1 MMRRVVLAVAAML
14 VAMTVVPATASAG
27 VSAGVAACA
36 PVAWGSGLKTV
47 YHGTGSAV
55 TDIRSGRHECFDR
68 LVIDLSGD
76 SYYVRYTDEVTQ
88 IGSGEPVPLRGGAKL
103 FVMAYS
109 PSYDENFD
117 PTYTPADLDEVVD
130 VTGYRTFRQVA
141 WAGSWEGT
149 TDLGLGVRALL
160 PFRVFT
166 LPGRIVVD
174 VAHQW

>member
-1 MMRRVVLAVAAML
+1 MRKVALAVAAAL
-14 VAMTVVPATASAG
+14 VVLSVVP
-27 VSAGVAACA
+27 VSAAAATCA
-36 PVAWGSGLKTV
+36 PVDWGSGLKTAFNGSG
-47 YHGTGSAV
+47 GTV
-55 TDIRSGRHECFDR
+55 TDIRSGQHECFDR
-68 LVIDLSGD
+68 LVIDLTGD
-76 SYYVRYTDEVTQ
+76 SYYVHYTDEVTYV
-88 IGSGEPVPLRGGAKL
+88 GSGEPVPLRGGAKL

-109 PSYDENFD
+109 PSYDENYD
-117 PTYTPADLDEVVD
+117 PTYTPADPTEIVD

-149 TDLGLGVRALL
+149 TDLGLGVRAQL

>member
-1 MMRRVVLAVAAML
+1 MRRVALAVVAAL
-14 VAMTVVPATASAG
+14 VVLSVVPATATA
-27 VSAGVAACA
+27 AACE
-36 PVAWGSGLKTV
+36 PVDWGSGLKTV
-47 YHGTGSAV
+47 VNGSGGTV
-55 TDIRSGRHECFDR
+55 TDIRSGQHECFDR
-68 LVIDLSGD
+68 LVIDTHLAGGG
-76 SYYVRYTDEVTQ
+76 YYVRYTDEVTHV
-88 IGSGEPVPLRGGAKL
+88 GSGEPVPLRGGAKL

-117 PTYTPADLDEVVD
+117 PTYTPADPAEVVD

-149 TDLGLGVRALL
+149 TDLGLGVRAQL

-166 LPGRIVVD
+166 LPDRIVVD

>member
-1 MMRRVVLAVAAML
+1 MRGFALVVAAVLA
-14 VAMTVVPATASAG
+14 AMTVVPAGAG
-27 VSAGVAACA
+27 AAACA
-36 PVAWGSGLKTV
+36 PVDWGSGQKTV
-47 YHGTGSAV
+47 FDGSGGSV
-55 TDIRSGRHECFDR
+55 SDIRSGRHECFDR
-68 LVIDLSGD
+68 LVIDTNLVEAG
-76 SYYVRYTDEVTQ
+76 YYVRYTDEVTYV
-88 IGSGEPVPLRGGAKL
+88 GSGEPVPLRGGAKL

-117 PTYTPADLDEVVD
+117 PTYQPADPAEVVD

-149 TDLGLGVRALL
+149 TDLGLGVRARL

-166 LPGRIVVD
+166 LTDRVVVD

>member
-1 MMRRVVLAVAAML
+1 MRGLLLAVTTML
-14 VAMTVVPATASAG
+14 AAMTVAPTSASA
-27 VSAGVAACA
+27 AACA
-36 PVAWGSGLKTV
+36 PVNWGSGPKTA
-47 YHGTGSAV
+47 YNGTGGAV

-68 LVIDLSGD
+68 LVIDLTGD
-76 SYYVRYTDEVTQ
+76 SYYVTYTDEVTYV
-88 IGSGEPVPLRGGAKL
+88 GSGEPVPLRGGAKL

-117 PTYTPADLDEVVD
+117 PTYTPPNLTEVVD
-130 VTGYRTFRQVA
+130 VTGYQTFRQVA

-166 LPGRIVVD
+166 QPGRIIVD

>member
-1 MMRRVVLAVAAML
+1 MRRFALGVAAVL
-14 VAMTVVPATASAG
+14 VAMTVVPASAG
-27 VSAGVAACA
+27 AAACA
-36 PVAWGSGLKTV
+36 PVDWGSGPKTAP
-47 YHGTGSAV
+47 TGSGGVV
-55 TDIRSGRHECFDR
+55 TGIRSGQHECFDR
-68 LVIDLSGD
+68 LVIDTHLAGD
-76 SYYVRYTDEVTQ
+76 GYYVTYTDEVTHV
-88 IGSGEPVPLRGGAKL
+88 GSGEPVPLRGGAKL

-117 PTYTPADLDEVVD
+117 PTYEPANPAEVVD

-149 TDLGLGVRALL
+149 TDLGVGTRARL

-166 LPGRIVVD
+166 LPDRIVVD

>member
-1 MMRRVVLAVAAML
+1 MRRAALAVVAAL
-14 VAMTVVPATASAG
+14 VALSVVPATA
-27 VSAGVAACA
+27 AATSCA
-36 PVAWGSGLKTV
+36 PVDWGSGLKTV
-47 YHGTGSAV
+47 FNGSGGTV
-55 TDIRSGRHECFDR
+55 TDIRSGQHECFDR
-68 LVIDLSGD
+68 LVIDTHLAGG
-76 SYYVRYTDEVTQ
+76 SYYVRYTDEVTYV
-88 IGSGEPVPLRGGAKL
+88 GSGEPVPLRGGAKL

-117 PTYTPADLDEVVD
+117 PTYAPSNPAEVVD
-130 VTGYRTFRQVA
+130 VTGYSTFRQVA

-166 LPGRIVVD
+166 LSDRIVVD